1 MRPPPIAILHA
12 PGTNRDRDA
21 AVAFELAGGCPEI
34 VHINQ
39 LLAGERRI
47 SAYALLVLPGGFSYG
62 DDLGAGQLWAVRLRH
77 ELGETLREFADA
89 GKPIL
94 GICNGF
100 QVLVKTGLLPGP
112 LGAEPASPL
121 SDERPVTLT
130 RNASARFECRWVWL
144 EPNRANSSPWL
155 ADLER
160 MYCPVAHGE
169 GNFQTRDEATLA
181 ALQTQQLVA
190 FTYVDADGRPGP
202 YPVNPNGSVAD
213 IAGITNAAGNIL
225 GLMPHPENHVFSWQ
239 HPAAARGAR
248 GHDGL
253 RLFRNGVT
261 FARGV

>member
-21 AVAFELAGGCPEI
+21 AVAFALAGGRPEI

-39 LLAGERRI
+39 LLAGERRL

-77 ELGETLREFADA
+77 DLGEALYEFAAA

-112 LGAEPASPL
+112 LDAEPGPIPR
-121 SDERPVTLT
+121 DGRPVTLT

-144 EPNRANSSPWL
+144 EPNRANPSPWL
-155 ADLER
+155 DGLER
-160 MYCPVAHGE
+160 LYCPVAHGE
-169 GNFQTRDEATLA
+169 GNFRTRDAATLA
-181 ALQTQQLVA
+181 ALQAQQCVA
-190 FTYVDADGRPGP
+190 FTYVDAEGHPGA
-202 YPVNPNGSVAD
+202 YPVNPNGSVAN

-225 GLMPHPENHVFSWQ
+225 GLMPHPEDHVFPWQ
-239 HPAAARGAR
+239 HPAAARGER

-253 RLFRNGVT
+253 RLFRNGV
-261 FARGV
+261 AYAGR